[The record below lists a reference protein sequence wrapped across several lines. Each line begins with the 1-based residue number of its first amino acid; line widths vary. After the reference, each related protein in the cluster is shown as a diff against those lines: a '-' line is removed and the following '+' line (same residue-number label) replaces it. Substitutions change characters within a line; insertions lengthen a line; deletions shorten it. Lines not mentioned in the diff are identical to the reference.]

1 MPYITDPE
9 ATIYVGIYI
18 IPPCSAF
25 ALGAIS
31 SPMEQVNVILGY
43 ERYKFIY
50 IAETTQPLAISAR
63 LSLAIDYS
71 IDETPNLDLL
81 FIVSERLPEEK
92 ISLRSR
98 KFLQRL
104 ASHTQARLVGV
115 QLGGYWLADAG
126 LLQDQGLTL
135 HWQGISA
142 FREQFPQQPVNHQL
156 CDLDGARPSCAG
168 QAATL
173 DFILHLIE
181 RYDDEEL
188 AAQVAEW
195 LCLERIRLPGERQRL
210 PLQNLGGESQPRL
223 MQAIQLMEAH
233 IEEPL
238 ATEEIAQRVNLSRRH
253 LERLFKRYLGS
264 MPARYYLEL
273 RLKRAQ
279 QLLLNSSK
287 SIIQIGLGC
296 GFSSG
301 PHFSSAYKGY
311 FSVTPRDERN
321 RKTKPQVVM
330 S

>member
-9 ATIYVGIYI
+9 TTIYVGVYI
-18 IPPCSAF
+18 IPPCSVLT
-25 ALGAIS
+25 LGAIS
-31 SPMEQVNVILGY
+31 SPLEQANALLGY

-50 IAETTQPLAISAR
+50 IADSAQPLT
-63 LSLAIDYS
+63 LSSRITWGIDCS
-71 IDETPNLDLL
+71 IDETPELDLL
-81 FIVSERLPEEK
+81 LIVSEQLPVEK
-92 ISLRSR
+92 IGLRSR

-104 ASHTQARLVGV
+104 ASHSSARLVGV

-126 LLQDQGLTL
+126 LLQEQAVTL
-135 HWQGISA
+135 HWQGVA
-142 FREQFPQQPVNHQL
+142 LFREQFPQQPVSQQL
-156 CDLDGARPSCAG
+156 CDLQGVRASCAG

-173 DFILHLIE
+173 DFMLHLIE
-181 RYDDEEL
+181 KYDDDEL

-195 LCLERIRLPGERQRL
+195 LCLERIRLPSERQRL

-233 IEEPL
+233 TEEPL
-238 ATEEIAQRVNLSRRH
+238 ATEEIAKRVNLSRRH

-279 QLLLNSSK
+279 QLLLSSNK

-301 PHFSSAYKGY
+301 PHFSSAYKSY
-311 FSVTPRDERN
+311 FNLTPRDERN
-321 RKTKPQVVM
+321 RKIKSQ
-330 S
+330 SGGD